1 MGGRGSKSGIATS
14 RKGKT
19 ESVKSR
25 GGFQIT
31 LDDGS
36 VSTFFSYRGKVYN
49 ITDLSK
55 SPEKLDTDKTATQL
69 VQGMLNRGI
78 DVKILSPQEIKQR
91 ENEYNNR
98 PYKDADYSL
107 GTGLPFD
114 NIEYRRIARRQK
126 INDRTAR
133 KHRKQTI

>member
-1 MGGRGSKSGIATS
+1 MGGRGSSSGKAGN
-14 RKGKT
+14 KA
-19 ESVKSR
+19 SVKNK

-49 ITDLSK
+49 ITELSK
-55 SPEKLDTDKTATQL
+55 PPKELDTDKTATQL

-78 DVKILSPQEIKQR
+78 DVKILSPQEIKQK

-98 PYKDADYSL
+98 PYKDADYEL
-107 GTGLPFD
+107 GTGLPFG
-114 NIEYRRIARRQK
+114 NTEYRRRARRQK
-126 INDRTAR
+126 INDRAAR
-133 KHRKQTI
+133 KKHTI

>member
-1 MGGRGSKSGIATS
+1 MGGRGSSSGKAGN
-14 RKGKT
+14 KA
-19 ESVKSR
+19 SVKNK

-49 ITDLSK
+49 ITELSK
-55 SPEKLDTDKTATQL
+55 SPKELDTDKTATQL
-69 VQGMLNRGI
+69 VQGMLNRGV

-98 PYKDADYSL
+98 SYKDADYSL

-114 NIEYRRIARRQK
+114 NIEYRRQARRQK
-126 INDRTAR
+126 INDRAAR
-133 KHRKQTI
+133 KKHTI